1 MKLTDHL
8 EYILTGTV
16 NLNQSRIDQLDSR
29 LSAIETYLRGHDE
42 IAPVLLEV
50 IPQGSYA
57 HRTIIKP
64 VGTHE
69 FDADALLRMTLQ
81 ESWEPHDYTR
91 KVCAAFHDSGTY
103 KNMVGRRTRSVE
115 IKYAND
121 CHLDLV
127 PYLDLD
133 SGRWITNHKLN
144 EFEETNP
151 EGFSAWLED
160 HDEITGGRLVEVIRL
175 MKYLRDFKQTFTIPS
190 FILSM
195 LLAEQVSEWRLI
207 LEPDAYTDLP
217 TALVTILGDLDHWL
231 QARPVMPVL
240 VDPSCSSSTFN
251 HRWDEDLY
259 GNFRNMIHLYA
270 GWAREAYEET
280 DEAAS
285 VAAWQKLFGDR
296 FEVPPEARAL
306 EASRRQVTPPSEEF
320 IENRYPRAIEH
331 RFKLKVKG
339 RVQKLPGTRTDSY
352 DLAKRGDRVSKGR
365 EIIFSIVECTVPNP
379 DAFFWKVRNHG
390 AEAAH
395 RGQLRGEITQ
405 DAGERQKLET
415 TSYKGSH
422 YVECYVVKDG
432 KVVAANRQRV
442 VIP

>member
-1 MKLTDHL
+1 MSTTARQSGLRLARCNDR
-8 EYILTGTV
+8 EGTAF
-16 NLNQSRIDQLDSR
+16 R
-29 LSAIETYLRGHDE
+29 LA
-42 IAPVLLEV
+42 
-50 IPQGSYA
+50 
-57 HRTIIKP
+57 
-64 VGTHE
+64 THE

-91 KVCAAFHDSGTY
+91 KVCAAFRDSGTY

-144 EFEETNP
+144 QFEETNP

-217 TALVTILGDLDHWL
+217 TALVTILGDLDDWL

-285 VAAWQKLFGDR
+285 VAAWQKVFGDR

-331 RFKLKVKG
+331 RLKLKVKG

-352 DLAKRGDRVSKGR
+352 DLVMRGDRVSKGR

-379 DAFFWKVRNHG
+379 DAFFGRSATTARRPRSAGNC
-390 AEAAH
+390 AA
-395 RGQLRGEITQ
+395 RSPRTPGSARSGRRRPTK
-405 DAGERQKLET
+405 AAT
-415 TSYKGSH
+415 TSSATSSRTARSLPRTGS
-422 YVECYVVKDG
+422 G
-432 KVVAANRQRV
+432 S
-442 VIP
+442 